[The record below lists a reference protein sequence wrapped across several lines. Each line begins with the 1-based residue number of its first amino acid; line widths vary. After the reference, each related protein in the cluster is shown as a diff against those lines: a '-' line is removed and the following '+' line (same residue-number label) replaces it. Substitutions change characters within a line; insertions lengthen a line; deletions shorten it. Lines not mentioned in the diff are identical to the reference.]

1 MTLADSP
8 YTIVQVN
15 KLWEDMTGYKAEN
28 VVGRA
33 SCRVLQ
39 GQQTDRSHVE
49 KLMSERELSGVG
61 RAIARVLSL
70 APDLSDQEG
79 LDAFASMPGE
89 IRACQNDLDVIL
101 SHAGG
106 PDGLFDIL
114 PARGAIFVVGLS
126 LHLKSVTNGNEL
138 LS

>member
-1 MTLADSP
+1 MVNHWNAGSGGPD
-8 YTIVQVN
+8 VQPLVASEGPPPEIESDDN
-15 KLWEDMTGYKAEN
+15 
-28 VVGRA
+28 RA
-33 SCRVLQ
+33 R
-39 GQQTDRSHVE
+39 HVE

-126 LHLKSVTNGNEL
+126 LHLKSVTNGNEF